1 MKKEDFQNSSENS
14 GIDELHREWLDE
26 TGEIPRVSG
35 WLDETGEL
43 PQVREWLDET
53 GELPQVREWPG
64 ETGEIP
70 QETEWLDETGEI
82 PREAEWLDET
92 GELPQVREWLDETGE
107 FWHAAG
113 RRSRTGTRPDETEK
127 VLRAAKWPDETD
139 ELPKVREWLD
149 ETGEISPV
157 RSEDTGEY
165 GNPEDSSEPEKER
178 TLRAT
183 GAEETEEVPGDELE
197 MQETAPEG
205 SEEDTDS
212 DREAEAAGPIPRLI
226 LKDWDDGLDEEP
238 ENWFAAEEIDEY
250 YSAVSGQ
257 NTRGSSEFEDLQT
270 EGDNQEPTGELSQDG
285 ENILRRSVCR
295 IMGIRKIW
303 ERLQNEPKGD
313 RLFAG
318 AAAALG
324 AVIVIAAAAGW
335 TSYSWNQKLQAERTV
350 LAEVGENLP
359 GDQVLNTDSFDE
371 LAQLRIQEEEE
382 KEKEEEAARKKAQKE
397 AEQDEEEESVAVD
410 FTLSTI
416 QSDLKIKIRRQ
427 KEQSLIGGVPFTVKV
442 KGPNGKTTEQTD
454 TDEDGIIY
462 LTGLSSGKYEV
473 ALCSLIDLDELK
485 QEDNYRENEE
495 YLLYSKYKISEESQT
510 IQVTDSIAYEV
521 VDVSDE
527 VKSAS
532 EVNTAKEDTAKND
545 TPVESTVKDTVEW
558 VESTQT
564 EVDGEGGES
573 SYEEVSKS
581 EIPDPYASACLAG
594 SSFSRLSEVTEST
607 SESEENKEE
616 NKEEKDKK
624 EQGEDETDESG
635 TSDSDAAES
644 SQTEK
649 EQPQDEEGQ
658 QEPEL
663 KVDPSEIHLV
673 CGNTQTIKASVTNAS
688 DTTVTYVSSDADIA
702 TVSDGGTVQGISA
715 GNCTITVALK
725 DYEDVTQTVSV
736 TVSEKT
742 DDSTPLKDADGNP
755 LYVKDGDSYRA
766 ATAADYSSFDVFYR
780 KTVTEKK
787 YRYTGWQHINGLT
800 YYYDKNG
807 NYVTGSQIIQ
817 GVSYTFSSEGILDT
831 DSTNTGIDVS
841 MWNGSIQ
848 WDEVASSGISFAII
862 RCGYRG
868 SSTGALVKDSAVGT
882 NITGARN
889 AGLKVGLYFFSQAVN
904 EAEAVEEASMAVQ
917 IAKSYGISMPIFL
930 DVESSG
936 GRGDSISTSQRTANI
951 AAFCKTVQN
960 AGFSAG
966 VYANTNWF
974 SEKINVSSLT
984 SYHIWLAQYAETPTY
999 SRSRYDIWQY
1009 SASGRINGIS
1019 GDVDLDI
1026 SYRSY

>member
-14 GIDELHREWLDE
+14 RIDELHREWLDE

-35 WLDETGEL
+35 WLDETDEL

-53 GELPQVREWPG
+53 DELPQVREWPG
-64 ETGEIP
+64 EMGEIP
-70 QETEWLDETGEI
+70 QKTEWLDETGEI
-82 PREAEWLDET
+82 PQEAEWLDETDELPQVKEWLDET
-92 GELPQVREWLDETGE
+92 GEL
-107 FWHAAG
+107 WHADS
-113 RRSRTGTRPDETEK
+113 RRGKTGMQLNEAEK

-157 RSEDTGEY
+157 RPEDAWKYED
-165 GNPEDSSEPEKER
+165 PEDSSDPEKEN
-178 TLRAT
+178 TLRAS
-183 GAEETEEVPGDELE
+183 GAEETEEVHENELE
-197 MQETAPEG
+197 MQETASEEA
-205 SEEDTDS
+205 EEDTDS
-212 DREAEAAGPIPRLI
+212 DREAEAAESIPRLI
-226 LKDWDDGLDEEP
+226 LKDWDDRLDEEP

-250 YSAVSGQ
+250 YGAVSGQ
-257 NTRGSSEFEDLQT
+257 NTRGSAECENLQT
-270 EGDNQEPTGELSQDG
+270 EGNDNESTGESPQDG
-285 ENILRRSVCR
+285 GDIPRQSGCR
-295 IMGIRKIW
+295 IAGIRKIW

-313 RLFAG
+313 RLFVG

-324 AVIVIAAAAGW
+324 TVIVIAAAAGW
-335 TSYSWNQKLQAERTV
+335 TSYSWNQKLQAERSV

-359 GDQVLNTDSFDE
+359 GDQVLNTDAFDE
-371 LAQLRIQEEEE
+371 LAQLRIEEEE
-382 KEKEEEAARKKAQKE
+382 EREKEEEAARKKAQKE

-442 KGPNGKTTEQTD
+442 KDPNGKTTEQTD

-581 EIPDPYASACLAG
+581 EIPDPYATAYLAG
-594 SSFSRLSEVTEST
+594 SSFSKLSEVTES
-607 SESEENKEE
+607 SEENKEE

-624 EQGEDETDESG
+624 EQGEDEMDESD
-635 TSDSDAAES
+635 TSDSDAAED
-644 SQTEK
+644 SQTKK

-725 DYEDVTQTVSV
+725 DYGDVTQTVSV

-755 LYVKDGDSYRA
+755 LYVKDGDGYRA